1 MKILIF
7 IFCLLPK
14 KVMSQMARHS
24 NILSKRSRSRP
35 SNKTAMESVLPATPN
50 TPTIMA
56 KYPSQKVCQ
65 TLEASGGLH
74 SFGSILEMQF
84 STWWSWEPFMVTLKV
99 SSKQHVPLKKYEV
112 NVEGMFSILF
122 HHSLPILNVL
132 NFTQLFYN
140 GG

>member
-35 SNKTAMESVLPATPN
+35 SNKTAIDSVLPATPN
-50 TPTIMA
+50 TPTIIA
-56 KYPSQKVCQ
+56 KYPSHRVCQ

-84 STWWSWEPFMVTLKV
+84 STWWSCEPFMVRLKV
-99 SSKQHVPLKKYEV
+99 STKQHVLLKKYEV
-112 NVEGMFSILF
+112 NVEGKFSRLF
-122 HHSLPILNVL
+122 HYSLPISNVL
-132 NFTQLFYN
+132 NFTKLF
-140 GG
+140 